1 MQNETFTDI
10 NGFCPILFRQKEL
23 LMSID
28 GVGRVAAANMIITT
42 EAFTHFDAPRE
53 FNWYGGVAP
62 SSYSSGIPSTRKQE
76 YRLIIDD

>member
-10 NGFCPILFRQKEL
+10 NGFCRILFRQKEL

-42 EAFTHFDAPRE
+42 EAFTQFDAPRK
-53 FNWYGGVAP
+53 FNWYGGVDP
-62 SSYSSGIPSTRKQE
+62 SSYSSGSSQYSKARISA
-76 YRLIIDD
+76 DN

>member
-42 EAFTHFDAPRE
+42 EAFTHFDAPRK

-62 SSYSSGIPSTRKQE
+62 SSYSSGSSQYSKARISA
-76 YRLIIDD
+76 DN

>member
-42 EAFTHFDAPRE
+42 EAFTHFDAPRKE
-53 FNWYGGVAP
+53 LVLKLMSLLCGTTKSVVF
-62 SSYSSGIPSTRKQE
+62 E
-76 YRLIIDD
+76 

>member
-42 EAFTHFDAPRE
+42 EAFTHFDAALLGNIHLSDRE
-53 FNWYGGVAP
+53 I
-62 SSYSSGIPSTRKQE
+62 SSLMRAIEETCETETRAVHW
-76 YRLIIDD
+76 

>member
-42 EAFTHFDAPRE
+42 EAFTHFDAPRK
-53 FNWYGGVAP
+53 FNWYGGVALP
-62 SSYSSGIPSTRKQE
+62 LILPEVPSTRKQE